1 MGPIEQMS
9 SEEVLFIF
17 LVAGEELAQRAAKSM
32 KEIDREQF
40 NKARAGGAIFTLMAM
55 ISTDLPIGARCLL
68 DMRDGEPAREIF
80 RFDLTPKSP
89 EQASRELH

>member
-32 KEIDREQF
+32 KESDREQYE
-40 NKARAGGAIFTLMAM
+40 KARAGGAVLTFMA
-55 ISTDLPIGARCLL
+55 SVAPDRPVGARCIL
-68 DMRDGEPAREIF
+68 DARDGGSPVEIF

-89 EQASRELH
+89 EQAARELH